1 MMKVG
6 GEGGKETYENGDQD
20 KRTRMPTAAPK
31 AEKKIEVEKVI
42 EEDEPGVT
50 VPPNSKCKRNSCDV
64 VYEGEQTRQSKC
76 LHHPGAALFHEG
88 EFPFT
93 VKRPDVS

>member
-1 MMKVG
+1 MKVE
-6 GEGGKETYENGDQD
+6 GEGGKETYENSDKD

-31 AEKKIEVEKVI
+31 AEKKVEVEKVI
-42 EEDEPGVT
+42 EEDEPGVK

-64 VYEGEQTRQSKC
+64 EYEGEHTRQSKC

-88 EFPFT
+88 GLLLAI
-93 VKRPDVS
+93 KD